1 MVNRKPHPIRMK
13 GSKENGREI
22 SGPVDAVRWL
32 CVLALA
38 GLFVYAGAGKLAR
51 PEVFLGDVE
60 SYRLLPYWAARGVAL
75 YLPPLEIVC
84 GLGLLFGGSRRAAAW
99 LLAGLMLVF
108 LVALGAARAR
118 GLEIA
123 CGCFGGGGG
132 DEATNY
138 LWLVVRDLLIL
149 GGLGL
154 VLGLDRERKKETNVP
169 EEDHGGRGALV
180 G

>member
-1 MVNRKPHPIRMK
+1 MRRNDQTGILWANAV
-13 GSKENGREI
+13 
-22 SGPVDAVRWL
+22 VRWL

-38 GLFVYAGAGKLAR
+38 GLFVYAGVVKGLR
-51 PEVFLGDVE
+51 PGVFLGDVE
-60 SYRLLPYWAARGVAL
+60 SYRLLPYRAAWAVAF

-84 GLGLLFGGSRRAAAW
+84 GVGLLFGASRGAAAW

-108 LVALGAARAR
+108 LVALGAAWAR

-123 CGCFGGGGG
+123 CGCFGGAGGSG
-132 DEATNY
+132 ATNY

-154 VLGLDRERKKETNVP
+154 LLGLERGRERRARAEQT
-169 EEDHGGRGALV
+169 EGLALGGGSNGLELNN
-180 G
+180 